1 MGRNGGSLHGLLLD
15 EGVPDRGARLYL
27 AACREG
33 PQTASE
39 LARLCQLNRVDAYRF
54 IRDLTERGL
63 LRSTGGRPMRF
74 AALSPEQLLDR
85 LHHQA
90 AERARSLESE
100 RDKILHSW
108 REALGTSDDK
118 DGRRF
123 TVLEGT
129 DAVYRFLRRKIGAAE
144 KEVWG
149 CLTPAALARVLD
161 QGLDRTMREARARG
175 VRVRVLTP
183 VDADTLAPA
192 RTLEGAA
199 ELRHA
204 PMNFGVASLV
214 FDRSGMFV
222 NISDHYA
229 NGTSL
234 PLVGLWSA
242 SPELNHSGREY
253 FRHIWARST
262 PFTQRLV
269 ELDAPSPATI
279 SLAGGVGDEDALLRL
294 REVAELGMRVT
305 GVSEVKL
312 DLVELIGAIGR
323 QLGHEISGRLSGES
337 PADVVH
343 ALAAYYSQHAL
354 GDVTIVRDRPLTL
367 RVDGCFSR
375 AAPSNEVARLLC
387 PAILAAALEGRLGS
401 RWSVDATEPG
411 RSRNRSC
418 LFTIVPT

>member
-1 MGRNGGSLHGLLLD
+1 MGRNGGGLHGLLLD

-39 LARLCQLNRVDAYRF
+39 LARRCQLNRVDAYRF
-54 IRDLTERGL
+54 IRDLIDRGL

-90 AERARSLESE
+90 SERARSLESE
-100 RDKILHSW
+100 RDKILHGW
-108 REALGTSDDK
+108 REALGTSDEN

-129 DAVYRFLRRKIGAAE
+129 DSVYRFLRRKLGAAE

-149 CLTPAALARVLD
+149 CFTPAALARVLD
-161 QGLDRTMREARARG
+161 QGLDRTLREARDRG

-183 VDADTLAPA
+183 VDPETLALA

-199 ELRHA
+199 EIRHS

-229 NGTSL
+229 NGASL

-253 FRHIWARST
+253 FRHVWGRST

-269 ELDAPSPATI
+269 ELDGPSPATI

-305 GVSEVKL
+305 GVGEVKL
-312 DLVELIGAIGR
+312 DLAGLIGAIGR
-323 QLGHEISGRLSGES
+323 QLGHEISGRLTGES
-337 PADVVH
+337 PPDVVR
-343 ALAAYYSQHAL
+343 ALAAYYAEHAL
-354 GDVTIVRDRPLTL
+354 GEVRIVRDRPFTL

-375 AAPSNEVARLLC
+375 TVPSNEVARLLC
-387 PAILAAALEGRLGS
+387 PAILGAALEGRLGS
-401 RWSVDATEPG
+401 RWSVAASDSA
-411 RSRNRSC
+411 RSRNRAC
-418 LFTIVPT
+418 VFTIVPT